1 MARPDCQNQ
10 YGGPADLA
18 AASCFS
24 SERAKMIAL
33 KRAGEDEMY
42 DAEMLH
48 LGYPW
53 VICRLHHA
61 TTFSTGGSIVHKTVA
76 LLKPNEPLSTDTT
89 VTPSD
94 YAIFQ
99 IVFQ

>member
-53 VICRLHHA
+53 VIC
-61 TTFSTGGSIVHKTVA
+61 S
-76 LLKPNEPLSTDTT
+76 
-89 VTPSD
+89 
-94 YAIFQ
+94 
-99 IVFQ
+99 